1 MIHKTRPPHVEN
13 MCCPNVS
20 RCIYIELWINFPS
33 KSGVS
38 PKEVIDFP
46 HTHNRCV
53 DWWALGVLTYECLRG
68 RLFAIV

>member
-1 MIHKTRPPHVEN
+1 MR
-13 MCCPNVS
+13 NV
-20 RCIYIELWINFPS
+20 CGFAHFAGICGKNLVYVVELWINFPS

-68 RLFAIV
+68 RLFAMV

>member
-1 MIHKTRPPHVEN
+1 MY
-13 MCCPNVS
+13 
-20 RCIYIELWINFPS
+20 IYIELWINFPS